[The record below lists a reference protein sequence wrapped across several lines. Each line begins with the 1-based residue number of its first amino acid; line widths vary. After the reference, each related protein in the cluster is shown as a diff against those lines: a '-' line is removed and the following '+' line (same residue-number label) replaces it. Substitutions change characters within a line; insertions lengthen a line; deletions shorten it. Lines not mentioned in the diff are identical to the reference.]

1 MSQPRARIL
10 MLDLDSWDGLVEWG
24 SALRTHGLPVIRVV
38 RAHRRAAPVRRW
50 LDRWQFGQAPIEV
63 TGSLVDDAD
72 VLAALTAPTVDV
84 QGPETTL
91 RELDV
96 HLPAGTPAKEL
107 LRRVPEEVG
116 QQTLYDKWRMTELA
130 LAEGLRVPASWEQQR
145 DDVLPVVV
153 KGRISAGG
161 QDVEVVH
168 SREELQRSAARMG
181 QRDNGGVFFQE
192 VFTGPVLNA
201 AGVAKNGRLLV
212 HAIYEA
218 TPEPDD
224 PFGPP
229 VLLRILDRP
238 DVASELA
245 ALIAALGYTGVFCID
260 YVQDEHGRIGMV
272 DFNPR
277 VFGGWLQLQ
286 TAGVDFIAAYL
297 HCLGLGPPP
306 AFRPLATGT
315 VLDVRV
321 LAGPADSPRA
331 AALEARRSLGA
342 IRAAARVTGWRFGAL
357 KTGRTIGR
365 ALVDAGRSLR
375 G

>member
-1 MSQPRARIL
+1 MRQPRARIV

-38 RAHRRAAPVRRW
+38 RAHRRGAPARRW

-63 TGSLVDDAD
+63 SGSPADDAG
-72 VLAALTAPTVDV
+72 VLAALDPPTVDV
-84 QGPETTL
+84 QGPETQV
-91 RELDV
+91 RELDL
-96 HLPAGTPAKEL
+96 HLPTGTRAKDL
-107 LRRVPEEVG
+107 LRRVPEAVG
-116 QQTLYDKWRMTELA
+116 QQTLYDKWRMTQLA
-130 LAEGLRVPASWEQQR
+130 LTEGLRVPASWEQQR
-145 DDVLPVVV
+145 DDILPVVV

-168 SREELQRSAARMG
+168 SREDLERSAMRMN

-192 VFTGPVLNA
+192 VFAGPVLNA
-201 AGVAKNGRLLV
+201 AGVAKDGQLLV

-218 TPEPDD
+218 TPEPAD

-229 VLLRILDRP
+229 VLLRILDRA
-238 DVASELA
+238 DVVAELA
-245 ALIAALGYTGVFCID
+245 ALIAALRYTGVFCID
-260 YVQDEHGRIGMV
+260 YVQDERGQFGMV

-286 TAGVDFIAAYL
+286 TAGIDLIGAYL
-297 HCLGLGPPP
+297 HCLDLGPVP
-306 AFRPLATGT
+306 AFVPLPAGT
-315 VLDVRV
+315 VLHVRL
-321 LAGPADSPRA
+321 LAGPSDSPRA
-331 AALEARRSLGA
+331 AATEARRSLGA

-357 KTGRTIGR
+357 KAGRTIGR
-365 ALVDAGRSLR
+365 AIADAGRSLR